1 MTSPQRF
8 NPPPNWPEPPQEGWT
23 PPADFRPG
31 DSWGPVPAGWRLWPA
46 RERTTGQAPL
56 QDSEEVPASGAR
68 PRPRV
73 EQYPVDVL
81 NPGMWSENHLQ
92 DEDYGFPPAK
102 PRRDRPRLRLGM
114 TITVTALG
122 LLLAAATV
130 LIFISL
136 VDRAVEDLPG
146 LLGIAAGDLSAHS
159 VPHAPETVPFTP
171 EMSAAVPA

>member
-31 DSWGPVPAGWRLWPA
+31 PSWGRVPAGWRLWSA
-46 RERTTGQAPL
+46 GERTAPGPAPL
-56 QDSEEVPASGAR
+56 RDSEDVPASGAR

-73 EQYPVDVL
+73 DRYPVDVL
-81 NPGMWSENHLQ
+81 NPGMVSDNHLQ
-92 DEDYGFPPAK
+92 DEDYGFPPAT
-102 PRRDRPRLRLGM
+102 PRRERPRLRLGL
-114 TITVTALG
+114 TITATALG

-130 LIFISL
+130 LLFVTL

-146 LLGIAAGDLSAHS
+146 LLGTSAVHLE
-159 VPHAPETVPFTP
+159 VAPAHPVAEAST
-171 EMSAAVPA
+171 SRPA